1 MRRSAPGDGGEAFRE
16 AFEVRI
22 LPSLHNFS
30 PDLVV
35 ISAGFDAHKDD
46 PLGNLQLVEA
56 DYMWVT
62 EQLADVAHKH
72 CKGRVVSVL
81 EGGYD
86 LTALA
91 RSVGVHVRTL
101 MEVGA

>member
-1 MRRSAPGDGGEAFRE
+1 
-16 AFEVRI
+16 
-22 LPSLHNFS
+22 
-30 PDLVV
+30 
-35 ISAGFDAHKDD
+35 
-46 PLGNLQLVEA
+46 
-56 DYMWVT
+56 MWVT